1 MRILYL
7 HQYFTTPQMTGGTRS
22 YEIARRLV
30 NHGHEVDMVT
40 SSRDPSPD
48 AGRGWTETDEA
59 GIRVHWLPVPYSNH
73 MSYRDRLAAFARFAF
88 AAARKASRLRADV
101 VYATSTPLTIAI
113 PAIRAARAQG
123 VPMVF
128 EVRDLWPEVPIAIG
142 ALRNPAAIAAASWLE
157 RVAYRN
163 AAHVVAL
170 SPGMRDGV
178 VAAGYPASRV
188 TIIPN
193 SCDRDLFDVGPE
205 RGLAIRAQYA
215 WLRERPMVLYAGTL
229 GLVNGVGYL
238 ARVAAEVARTDSE
251 IRFVVLGGGREE
263 EMVRRIA
270 ASLGVLD
277 VNFFMLPSAPKA
289 SIPAWL
295 SAATIA
301 TSVCIDIPVVWA
313 NSANKFFDTLAAG
326 RPVAVNYGGW
336 QADVLRE
343 SGAGLVLD
351 RDPAVAAREL
361 TRAISDTEW
370 LQRASAAA
378 RHLAAGRFDRDR
390 LTDQLEQ
397 ILLSVAG
404 PSRLVEPNAA
414 GPREPSDFSAVR

>member
-30 NHGHEVDMVT
+30 NHGHEVHMVT
-40 SSRDPSPD
+40 SARDPRPNASRD
-48 AGRGWTETDEA
+48 WTESEEA

-73 MSYRDRLAAFARFAF
+73 MRYRDRIAAFARFAF

-113 PAIRAARAQG
+113 PAIRAARVQG

-142 ALRNPAAIAAASWLE
+142 ALRNPAAIAAATWLE

-188 TIIPN
+188 TVIPN

-205 RGLAIRAQYA
+205 PGLAIRAQYA
-215 WLRERPMVLYAGTL
+215 WLGDRPMLLYAGTL
-229 GLVNGVGYL
+229 GLVNGVAYL
-238 ARVAAEVARTDSE
+238 ARLAAEVARADSE
-251 IRFVVLGGGREE
+251 IRFVVLGDGREQ
-263 EMVRRIA
+263 EMVRRVA

-289 SIPAWL
+289 SMPAWL

-301 TSVCIDIPVVWA
+301 TSVCIDVPVVWV

-326 RPVAVNYGGW
+326 RPVAINYNGW
-336 QADVLRE
+336 QADLLRE

-351 RDPAVAAREL
+351 RDPAVAARQL
-361 TRAISDTEW
+361 VGAINDADW
-370 LQRASAAA
+370 LQRASDAA
-378 RHLAAGRFDRDR
+378 RHLAADRFDRDR

-397 ILLSVAG
+397 ILLSVVR
-404 PSRLVEPNAA
+404 PSGAPKRGAA
-414 GPREPSDFSAVR
+414 HVREPSELSGVR